1 MAKVMRI
8 FRAPKKRLPME
19 ELEEVQVVRN
29 AGLEG
34 CAHARP
40 GGSRQVLLVD
50 RETLEAMDLAPGVIR
65 ENITTDGINVN
76 GLAIGQELRVGET
89 LLKVSAI
96 CHPCDQLEKV
106 RPGLRREMRGRRGM
120 LCRVLRGGVMRQG
133 DAIEKLAPEEAVPF
147 SNGSG
152 SGGLFA
158 E

>member
-1 MAKVMRI
+1 MAKVMHI
-8 FRAPKKRLPME
+8 FRALKKRLPME
-19 ELEEVQVVRN
+19 ELEEARLVRN

-89 LLKVSAI
+89 LLKVTGI

-120 LCRVLRGGVMRQG
+120 LCRVLQGGVLRRG
-133 DAIEKLAPEEAVPF
+133 DAIERLTADEAIPF
-147 SNGSG
+147 PGTSG